1 MPAMAD
7 ELADLQQVDHVG
19 IVTAMEPRGG
29 QLLMQH
35 ADPLAREQAL
45 TVMCEHERVA
55 AIRLQTKNIITRH
68 VEVPIGSRHQ

>member
-19 IVTAMEPRGG
+19 IVTAMEPCGG
-29 QLLMQH
+29 QLLMQQ

-45 TVMCEHERVA
+45 TVIGEHERIA
-55 AIRLQTKNIITRH
+55 TIRL
-68 VEVPIGSRHQ
+68 